1 MLCTRQCSAM
11 LLSVFVLCQW
21 HLPGNAEMPVR
32 SVTSGNCILL
42 PCIDLLLL
50 SSSSGDVRTFA
61 WSNLLINSS
70 KQRVDRWR
78 IGWLDGRSD
87 SGISLSVCLLFASKD
102 LVNGAD
108 ETMTDVT
115 AGGAGGEFGIEPV

>member
-1 MLCTRQCSAM
+1 MHQAM
-11 LLSVFVLCQW
+11 LGDVVVDFRAVPVAPAGQC
-21 HLPGNAEMPVR
+21 GNACVVR
-32 SVTSGNCILL
+32 YERGLHSTL